1 MPKVEHPC
9 VQQGAAPRESDLA
22 ECSRLFAGNSEYP
35 TVLVR
40 CHTPRGRCG
49 MDSDNPIGAD
59 NQQERPGIEEWT
71 VGFVDGEGCFSIS
84 LVRNPTCRSGW
95 QVQHEFS
102 VVQGRRSRHVL
113 EDLVQ
118 VFECGR
124 VVEQQRHDNHREP
137 LCRFSVKRRD
147 DLLRRVIPFFE
158 AHPLRTAK
166 QLDFER
172 FRSVVQ
178 MMRQGLHLE
187 ESGLRDIA
195 LITEQM
201 NRRQQS
207 RYLES
212 SEAIRRPTRTTA
224 S

>member
-1 MPKVEHPC
+1 MGSH
-9 VQQGAAPRESDLA
+9 
-22 ECSRLFAGNSEYP
+22 
-35 TVLVR
+35 
-40 CHTPRGRCG
+40 
-49 MDSDNPIGAD
+49 NPIGAD

-84 LVRNPTCRSGW
+84 VVRNVTCSSGW

-102 VVQGRRSRHVL
+102 VVQSFRSRSVL
-113 EDLVQ
+113 EDLIG
-118 VFECGR
+118 VFGCGR
-124 VVEQQRHDNHREP
+124 VIDQRRHDDHRET
-137 LCRFSVKRRD
+137 LCRFSVKRRS
-147 DLLRRVIPFFE
+147 DLIGSVIPFFE
-158 AHPLRTAK
+158 ERPLRTAK

-172 FRSVVQ
+172 FRTVVH
-178 MMRQGLHLE
+178 MMQHGRHLSA
-187 ESGLRDIA
+187 SGLRDIA

-212 SEAIRRPTRTTA
+212 SEAIRQPTRSTA